1 MAHIFGKKMIAA
13 VTMGLVCVGA
23 MSATPAM
30 ARHDRHDYRPGDYYS
45 GYNRGYGWNGYDR
58 DYRDYRRAD
67 YRRDGR
73 YYNYDRGYYDSK
85 GRYRCR
91 DEGKGGAV
99 IGAVAGGLLGNQV
112 AGRGDRTTGTVI
124 GAAIGAVAGHAID
137 KGDGRR
143 C

>member
-1 MAHIFGKKMIAA
+1 MATAFGKKLTTALGLAA
-13 VTMGLVCVGA
+13 ISISA
-23 MSATPAM
+23 FSATPAL
-30 ARHDRHDYRPGDYYS
+30 ARKHHHDYRPGDYYR
-45 GYNRGYGWNGYDR
+45 GYDRGYDRGYGWNGYDR
-58 DYRDYRRAD
+58 GYR
-67 YRRDGR
+67 
-73 YYNYDRGYYDSK
+73 DRGYRHNSRYYD
-85 GRYRCR
+85 RYGYERCR